1 MKPAE
6 HVRANV
12 TTDGLVVL
20 DLDKGQIFCANT
32 IAARIWQ
39 SLIVD
44 NQPREAVVDSI
55 VKDWSGVPDVVA
67 QDIDTFLDRLRQQEL
82 VVDA

>member
-12 TTDGLVVL
+12 TNDGLVVL
-20 DLDKGQIFCANT
+20 DINKGEIFSANI

-39 SLIVD
+39 GIVID
-44 NQPREAVVDSI
+44 GKPKDDVVDSI
-55 VKDWSGVPDVVA
+55 VKEWGSTPDVVGK
-67 QDIDTFLDRLRQQEL
+67 DLDAFVDKLKAQEL
-82 VVDA
+82 VVEA

>member
-6 HVRANV
+6 HVRADV
-12 TTDGLVVL
+12 TDDGLVLL
-20 DLDKGQIFCANT
+20 DLDKGQIFSANP

-39 SLIVD
+39 GIVVD
-44 NQPREAVVDSI
+44 NKPKDEVIEAIAREWGST
-55 VKDWSGVPDVVA
+55 SEVVA
-67 QDIDTFLDRLRQQEL
+67 KDLETFVDKLKRQAL

>member
-12 TTDGLVVL
+12 TDDGLVVL
-20 DLDKGQIFCANT
+20 DLDKGQIFSANV

-39 SLIVD
+39 SVIVD
-44 NQPREAVVDSI
+44 NKPKDEVVDSI
-55 VKDWSGVPDVVA
+55 VREWRSTPDVVA
-67 QDIDTFLDRLRQQEL
+67 QDLETFVASLRQQEL
-82 VVDA
+82 VIDA